1 MTLHEVIIQVIDTIG
16 NLSPKDIADYI
27 NKTRLYQKRDLS
39 NVTPNQIRARI
50 RQYSHLLK
58 LENGLVYKNNDLD
71 RYNELDKRWANG
83 EDVGLEVIELRD
95 KLWKEGKILINGY
108 TYKQYQERYLLQ
120 TGKEYNL
127 DLH

>member
-1 MTLHEVIIQVIDTIG
+1 M
-16 NLSPKDIADYI
+16 S
-27 NKTRLYQKRDLS
+27 
-39 NVTPNQIRARI
+39 
-50 RQYSHLLK
+50 
-58 LENGLVYKNNDLD
+58 DLD